1 MSYGIGII
9 ELDLE
14 DIDSSSVIFPAR
26 NKNNLDWET
35 MNKLCELN
43 KDFNRFIQDVK
54 IDFESKRIHEAEYD
68 LVLTEIEEHIEKIT
82 KKK

>member
-1 MSYGIGII
+1 MYYGIGII

-14 DIDSSSVIFPAR
+14 HIDSSSVIFPAR

-43 KDFNRFIQDVK
+43 KDFNLC
-54 IDFESKRIHEAEYD
+54 SKWSTS
-68 LVLTEIEEHIEKIT
+68 LVFR
-82 KKK
+82 